1 MSDQLKVG
9 DRVRVT
15 RRSQVQG
22 YQPGDKGMIQG
33 VPGMPVIGDQFQY
46 LVAMD
51 KDGGSTRTVFTADEI
66 ELDTESQDRRQAM
79 GQANASEEDHS
90 EAEGGME

>member
-15 RRSQVQG
+15 HHNHVQG
-22 YQPGDKGMIQG
+22 YQPGDKGMVQG
-33 VPGMPVIGDQFQY
+33 VPDMPVMGDQFHY

-51 KDGGSTRTVFTADEI
+51 KDGGSTRTVFTAEEI
-66 ELDTESQDRRQAM
+66 ELD
-79 GQANASEEDHS
+79 
-90 EAEGGME
+90 AE